1 MGFDK
6 LRVLLDGRPVLQH
19 SLEAFDAHP
28 LIQELVLVTG
38 PDDSL
43 ARRLAAGCRKPVR
56 LVRGG
61 ATRAESAAAGVR
73 AAGGGLVA
81 IHDAA
86 RPFVSAQ
93 VITAALRAADAL
105 GAAAPAVPV
114 KDTIKI
120 ACKTAEQTAGETPGN
135 PAEQT
140 AGEKPGNPAEQTAG
154 EMPGQTAGKPAG
166 PAPGE
171 NAPLLVQAT
180 PPRETLFAVQTPQC
194 FLRQSYLELLAAAE
208 AAGSLPALTDD
219 CQLFEQAGR
228 PVALTPGDYANYK
241 ITTAEDLKGESS
253 MRIGHG
259 YDVHRLVEGRALILG
274 GVTIPYAKGLLGHSD
289 ADVLTHAVMDALLG
303 AAALGDIGQHFP
315 DSDPA
320 YKGADSLALARA
332 VAQKLAAAGWRVGN
346 LDATVLCQ
354 APRLAPHIPAMRKNL
369 ADALGLEPG
378 QVSVKATTEEH
389 LGFTGAGEGIA
400 AHAVALLLPAK
411 G

>member
-1 MGFDK
+1 MKTATAVLVAAGASRRMGFDK

-120 ACKTAEQTAGETPGN
+120 A
-135 PAEQT
+135 
-140 AGEKPGNPAEQTAG
+140 
-154 EMPGQTAGKPAG
+154 GKPAG
-166 PAPGE
+166 EPAGRAPGQ

-180 PPRETLFAVQTPQC
+180 PPREALFAVQTPQC
-194 FLRQSYLELLAAAE
+194 FLRQAYLELLAAAE

-241 ITTAEDLKGESS
+241 ITTAEDLKGEGG

-274 GVTIPYAKGLLGHSD
+274 GVAIPYAKGLLGHSD

-354 APRLAPHIPAMRKNL
+354 APKLAPHIPAMRKNL
-369 ADALGLEPG
+369 AGALGLEPG
-378 QVSVKATTEEH
+378 QVSVKATTEER